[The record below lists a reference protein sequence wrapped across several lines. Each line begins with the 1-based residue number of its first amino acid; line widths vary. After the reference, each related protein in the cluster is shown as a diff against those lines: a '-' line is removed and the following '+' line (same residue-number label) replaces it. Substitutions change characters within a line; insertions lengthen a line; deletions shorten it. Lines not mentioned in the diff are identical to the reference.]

1 MRGLPIA
8 CAVLLALGC
17 AAAPARAQDGPTG
30 LQRMLGNWGLLQIP
44 SDDPIDYRERAPLVV
59 PPSNEL
65 PVPYAAQD
73 VAAAVPDWPTDPEV
87 TERRK
92 QRELAKLPVD
102 RNRDA
107 FYSGRLLTA
116 DEMRRG
122 TAPNKRQTGPAET
135 VRPEMTAGRE
145 RSTESWS
152 LWGLFKGEGETP
164 VQFAGEPPRGS
175 LTDPPPGY
183 LTPSPNAPYGVVEKE
198 KPGGRI
204 GSPFDRLLAPGD
216 PTGPR

>member
-1 MRGLPIA
+1 
-8 CAVLLALGC
+8 VLALGC
-17 AAAPARAQDGPTG
+17 AAAPASAQEGPTP

-65 PVPYAAQD
+65 PVPYGTQD
-73 VAAAVPDWPTDPEV
+73 VAAAVPDWPTDPEI

-92 QRELAKLPVD
+92 QREEARRPVD
-102 RNRDA
+102 RSRDA

-122 TAPNKRQTGPAET
+122 TRQIERSSAPAPT
-135 VRPEMTAGRE
+135 VEPEKTAGRD
-145 RSTESWS
+145 RPTGSRS
-152 LWGLFKGEGETP
+152 LWSLFKGDAETP

-198 KPGGRI
+198 KPGTRI
-204 GSPFDRLLAPGD
+204 GSPYDRLLAPGD
-216 PTGPR
+216 PAGPR